1 MGSLMNLST
10 LIITIISCCSFIA
23 KVEGV
28 IGINWGRQTT
38 HRLIPSMVV
47 DLLLQNDIRHLKL
60 FSPSDNVLKAFASS
74 GIAITTTLPNEGLQD
89 IKYPG
94 MAAFW
99 LQERIRRF
107 QNQGVNIR
115 YIHVGS
121 EPFSTYYRNKTY
133 DATAVALRL
142 IQDAIISLG
151 YDTLTATTPHFTD
164 VLNSDV
170 NKPSEAD
177 FRPDLKDKMVELI
190 RLLNRTNAPFVMSMF
205 PIYSVINHT
214 DWDVEFSFI
223 DNKSNFTIED
233 NGLIYRNV
241 FEFVYDSFLHALAK
255 AGFPDMQ
262 LGVGKI
268 GWPTDG
274 YPGANT
280 ANAERFYREF
290 LPYIKSNK
298 GTPLRPG
305 ISIDVYVH
313 SLSDENMNKV
323 DMAAFQRHWGVYW
336 SNGQPKYKI
345 DFTGQGR
352 DIFPTTAKGV
362 IMMPKRWCIFNED
375 TKNLTKVKEQLN
387 YACRRADCTT
397 LSPGGS
403 CSHLDFNRNVSYGF
417 NMLFQAKAQSDFNGS
432 TCDYDG
438 LGKLVPDDPS
448 IGTCKFPVEI
458 LAAEKADRD
467 GLTSGGIRN
476 GFPGFSFGT
485 TLLFVIAF
493 DILVGTYLELW

>member
-10 LIITIISCCSFIA
+10 LIITLISCCSFIA
-23 KVEGV
+23 TVEGV

-115 YIHVGS
+115 YIH
-121 EPFSTYYRNKTY
+121 
-133 DATAVALRL
+133 
-142 IQDAIISLG
+142 
-151 YDTLTATTPHFTD
+151 
-164 VLNSDV
+164 
-170 NKPSEAD
+170 PSEAD

-305 ISIDVYVH
+305 ISIDVFVH

-387 YACRRADCTT
+387 FACRRADCTT

-476 GFPGFSFGT
+476 SFPGFSFGT

-493 DILVGTYLELW
+493 DILVGTYLELWY